1 MGTRTKDTPR
11 PVRRR
16 KDNTEFTGMMR
27 RLMRAH
33 AARVGASDLEA
44 LADLNALRV
53 DLDGA
58 IGQAVAQLHAAGFS
72 WADIGGQLGV
82 TRAAAWQRYGQV
94 SA

>member
-1 MGTRTKDTPR
+1 MGTRAKDAPK
-11 PVRRR
+11 RR

-33 AARVGASDLEA
+33 ARRVGAADLGA

-53 DLDGA
+53 DLDA
-58 IGQAVAQLHAAGFS
+58 AVHLAVTELHDQHGYS
-72 WADIGGQLGV
+72 WADIAGELGV
-82 TRAAAWQRYGQV
+82 TRAAAWQRYGQQV